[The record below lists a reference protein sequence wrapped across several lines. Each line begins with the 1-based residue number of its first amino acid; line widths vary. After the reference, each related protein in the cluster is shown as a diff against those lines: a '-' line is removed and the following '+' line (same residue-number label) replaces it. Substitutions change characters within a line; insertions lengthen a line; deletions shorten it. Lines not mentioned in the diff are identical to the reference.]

1 MLSDVRPAWRS
12 LRRSPG
18 FAVVTIG
25 TLALGIGVTV
35 GMFSVLEGLLLR
47 PLPFKDPERIV
58 RLWESNPAK
67 GHARFDVLWGSFLDW
82 REQSSS
88 FEALAL
94 YRSSDWLVKGAS
106 DTERLRGTGISPGL
120 FNLLGVSP
128 QLGRGFLPEEGRQE
142 EDGRPEVI
150 LSHALWQR
158 KFGGDPAVVG
168 KTLTLG
174 GWASLTIV
182 GVMPPGFDFPE
193 GTEIWGEEVL
203 TRSMGRGDRWRNAI
217 GRLKPGV
224 TIDQARA
231 ELKTIASRS
240 EIEHPQTNAGW
251 TVVVDSLT
259 EVTVGR
265 MRPALVALFA
275 AVLGLLV
282 IVCANV
288 ASAILSRA
296 TTRRHELAVR
306 LALGASRWRLVR
318 LSLVEGLLITAFA
331 GGLGLVLADTLL
343 GVLLARAPGEIPRLG
358 EIAINRTVV
367 VFAAA
372 LTLLTT
378 VVFGLVPWLRAEP
391 VSVEEE
397 LRRGQGRA
405 SATGRARP
413 GAALL
418 GAQVAISL
426 VLLVG
431 AGLLI
436 ETFVRLKHLELGLDA
451 SMVWTSELALPGS
464 RFTPPD
470 QRRVGGRPQWDRLAA
485 YYPEALDRI
494 RAIPGIESAALVNVP
509 PLSHEMPE
517 FFRHGRTSSSES
529 HAERWPAV
537 TYVITPD
544 YFRVLR
550 IPLRQGRAFVEQ
562 DRAAAPRLT
571 RTGPAAP
578 GVAIVNEAMA
588 KHYWPGRNPVG
599 QEVALEGDSWVAYRT
614 IVGVVG
620 DTLRSPLQRDAE
632 PIIYVPQAERPRF
645 AGALVARSRDD
656 SPHTPE
662 RVRLALREFDS
673 ALSISAVQPL
683 DRVLGGAL
691 THHRFSMLMVA
702 VFGALAL
709 LITAAGLYGVIG
721 FIVSQRTR
729 EIGIRMA
736 LGARNKDVTHLVA
749 GYAIAPVLGGLI
761 LGTAGAFWVGRLL
774 PALMVGARGSDPVI
788 LGAGCMLVVLT
799 ASFAVMA
806 PVRAATT
813 VDPIVVLRDN

>member
-1 MLSDVRPAWRS
+1 MLSDVRQAWRS

-67 GHARFDVLWGSFLDW
+67 GHERFDVLWGSFLDW

-94 YRSSDWLVKGAS
+94 YRTSDWLVKSAS
-106 DTERLRGTGISPGL
+106 DTERLRGTGISPVL

-318 LSLVEGLLITAFA
+318 LSLVEGLLIAAFA

-358 EIAINRTVV
+358 EIAINRAVV
-367 VFAAA
+367 AFAAA

-405 SATGRARP
+405 SATGRARA

-451 SMVWTSELALPGS
+451 SKVWTSELALPGS

-517 FFRHGRTSSSES
+517 FFRHGRTSSSET

-550 IPLRQGRAFVEQ
+550 IPLRQGRAFAEQ

-588 KHYWPGRNPVG
+588 KRYWPGRNPVG

-656 SPHTPE
+656 SAHTPE

-788 LGAGCMLVVLT
+788 LGAGCVLVVLT